1 MVLETG
7 EVFTVFRDLAFNRE
21 PGILVEN
28 GCAFARDEV
37 RPAGQTRE
45 KFDLAKTITPP
56 DTIPVRPNDY
66 STRLEDLQ
74 QINRFDNSH

>member
-21 PGILVEN
+21 PGILVES

-37 RPAGQTRE
+37 RPAQTRE
-45 KFDLAKTITPP
+45 KFDLAKTITSP
-56 DTIPVRPNDY
+56 DTIPVRPNGY